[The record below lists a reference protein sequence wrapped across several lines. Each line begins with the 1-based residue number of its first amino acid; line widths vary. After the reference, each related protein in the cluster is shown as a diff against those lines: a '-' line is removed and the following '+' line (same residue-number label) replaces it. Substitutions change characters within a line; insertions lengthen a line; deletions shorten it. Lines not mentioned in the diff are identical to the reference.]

1 MDVSGPVKTA
11 KPACPSTE
19 RHFPN
24 HPSLEHPNL
33 LTDAQALQPSLA
45 MPINP
50 IHARVMHADI
60 LPDVLQVSNDQS
72 MLQVSNDQ
80 SSFRPGS
87 YFPKPQTMK
96 L

>member
-1 MDVSGPVKTA
+1 
-11 KPACPSTE
+11 
-19 RHFPN
+19 
-24 HPSLEHPNL
+24 LEHSNL
-33 LTDAQALQPSLA
+33 VTDAQALQPALA

-72 MLQVSNDQ
+72 R
-80 SSFRPGS
+80 FHPGS
-87 YFPKPQTMK
+87 YFPKPQAMK